1 MAHSDDRLSPAMR
14 PRTAARV
21 AAVQAVFQIEQ
32 GNDTA
37 DSVIIQFVQHRLG
50 TTLAGETFDDGF
62 IPEADVTLFT
72 RLTRQAEAGTEHVH
86 ELLAEVL
93 PPTWPVKRLDPVLRS
108 LFAVAITEMEEKGA
122 PPVNVIINEYLDVA
136 HGFFSGDEP
145 KLVNGVLDAV
155 AKRRA
160 AAAQGVASSEEP
172 KVEAELSEDGPVGHA
187 LTEAAAETDHSHDG
201 QA

>member
-1 MAHSDDRLSPAMR
+1 MKHTRSDAKKT
-14 PRTAARV
+14 PRRSSAFAPVYPVFGAV
-21 AAVQAVFQIEQ
+21 AGAPFLTQWLRALV
-32 GNDTA
+32 A
-37 DSVIIQFVQHRLG
+37 DHNL
-50 TTLAGETFDDGF
+50 
-62 IPEADVTLFT
+62 
-72 RLTRQAEAGTEHVH
+72 QAETVLRG
-86 ELLAEVL
+86 LLEKNTDTGVI
-93 PPTWPVKRLDPVLRS
+93 DPVLRS

>member
-32 GNDTA
+32 GSDTA
-37 DSVIIQFVQHRLG
+37 DRVIIQFVQHRLG

-72 RLTRQAEAGTEHVH
+72 RLTRQADTGTAHVH

-93 PPTWPVKRLDPVLRS
+93 PPTWPVNRLDPVLRA
-108 LFAVAITEMEEKGA
+108 LFAVAICEMEEKDA
-122 PPVNVIINEYLDVA
+122 PPVSVIINEYLDVA

-155 AKRRA
+155 AKRHA
-160 AAAQGVASSEEP
+160 AAPNASLDDTPESSEELLENDP
-172 KVEAELSEDGPVGHA
+172 EDHS
-187 LTEAAAETDHSHDG
+187 LTETSAGLDHSHDG
-201 QA
+201 QT